1 MKDRKAEACR
11 RSADEVRKVAHN
23 ADTVHVREA
32 FQCLADGY
40 DVLAEQL
47 EQIARRSG
55 ANREDDLTWL
65 LSSPRP
71 GRNRQLEH

>member
-32 FQCLADGY
+32 FQSLAEGY

-47 EQIARRSG
+47 EQIAVRHGKSR
-55 ANREDDLTWL
+55 DDLTTL
-65 LSSPRP
+65 QMKVL
-71 GRNRQLEH
+71 Q